1 MTDSYCAVGDTPE
14 EARLAMGEYLIDIY
28 GLVKVMEAK
37 EGKALPIG
45 YWRKQE
51 IIRTYRGGR

>member
-1 MTDSYCAVGDTPE
+1 
-14 EARLAMGEYLIDIY
+14 MGEYLIDIY